1 MLIDPGLGLY
11 GLAGCV
17 KHRKAFLT
25 LHTTLAIACWLT
37 FLKGAVMDQYMFM
50 IVCGLIMLVS
60 DIIIWLR
67 VIRLP
72 SKQRWGQ
79 MFSAVIL
86 LISAVGFLAFGLTY
100 VG

>member
-1 MLIDPGLGLY
+1 
-11 GLAGCV
+11 
-17 KHRKAFLT
+17 
-25 LHTTLAIACWLT
+25 
-37 FLKGAVMDQYMFM
+37 MDQYMFM